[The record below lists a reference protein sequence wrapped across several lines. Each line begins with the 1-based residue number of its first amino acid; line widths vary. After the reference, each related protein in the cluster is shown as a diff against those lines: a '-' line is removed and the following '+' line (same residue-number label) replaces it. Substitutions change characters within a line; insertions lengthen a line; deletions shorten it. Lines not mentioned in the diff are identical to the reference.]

1 MAQAKR
7 KNAGTQQRRG
17 QQGGSQRSTRQGAK
31 KYGVICRNGE
41 SHVLKKMGVSDDN
54 IIGAG
59 ALGDLLNRMLA
70 GDTLCVPTISSF
82 SGGAYDLFC
91 KLQFLASRGI
101 EFQSGNEFYLNF
113 SSIKPLSVVTV
124 ETLKNFAARE
134 VEFVQ
139 WVKNSQLPDAAKVP
153 LINRVQAESLKDLMI
168 VFNNNGIRKKGN

>member
-1 MAQAKR
+1 M
-7 KNAGTQQRRG
+7 TQTKSKGKSTASRGGQR
-17 QQGGSQRSTRQGAK
+17 GGSQRSTRQGAK

-70 GDTLCVPTISSF
+70 GDTLCVPTVSFF

-153 LINRVQAESLKDLMI
+153 LINRIQAESLKDIMI
-168 VFNNNGIRKKGN
+168 VFNSNGIRKKGN

>member
-7 KNAGTQQRRG
+7 KSGTQQRRD
-17 QQGGSQRSTRQGAK
+17 QQGGSQCSVRQGTQ

-41 SHVLKKMGVSDDN
+41 SHVLKKMGVAEDN
-54 IIGAG
+54 IIGVG
-59 ALGDLLNRMLA
+59 ALNALLNRMLA
-70 GDTLCVPTISSF
+70 GDTLCVPSISSF

-134 VEFVQ
+134 VEFVR
-139 WVKNSQLPDAAKVP
+139 WVQTSQLPDTAKVP
-153 LINRVQAESLKDLMI
+153 LINRIQAESLADIAL
-168 VFNNNGIRKKGN
+168 VFANNGIKKRGN